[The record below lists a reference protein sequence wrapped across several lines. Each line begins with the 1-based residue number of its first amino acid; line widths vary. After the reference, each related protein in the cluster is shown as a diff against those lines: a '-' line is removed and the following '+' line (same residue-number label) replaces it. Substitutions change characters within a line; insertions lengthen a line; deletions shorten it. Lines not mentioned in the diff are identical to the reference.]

1 MWGKEVINGT
11 KVICLC
17 GSTRFSE
24 EMLMLTWE
32 FAKKGII
39 ALGWC
44 ILPVHIRVSRP
55 EVKDHLAEAEGV
67 AGILDELHLRKID
80 LADEV
85 FVVNVGGYIGE
96 GTKREIAYA
105 QHTNKPVVYM
115 QDHSWYSWKNMR

>member
-1 MWGKEVINGT
+1 MVNRTNI
-11 KVICLC
+11 VCLS
-17 GSTRFSE
+17 GSTRFTN

-44 ILPVHIRVSRP
+44 VLPTNHRFNGSEI
-55 EVKDHLAEAEGV
+55 DHHLAEAEGV
-67 AGILDELHLRKID
+67 ADILDELHLRKID

-85 FVVNVGGYIGE
+85 LVVNVGGYIGE

-105 QHTNKPVVYM
+105 TGKGISVRYLEPGWRYPFM
-115 QDHSWYSWKNMR
+115 EAES

>member
-1 MWGKEVINGT
+1 MINGT
-11 KVICLC
+11 KVVCLC

-24 EMLMLTWE
+24 EMLMLAWE
-32 FAKKGII
+32 FAKKAII

-44 ILPVHIRVSRP
+44 IVPAHLRVGRS
-55 EVKDHLAEAEGV
+55 EVEDHLAEIEGV
-67 AGILDELHLRKID
+67 AEVLDNLHLRKID

-105 QHTNKPVVYM
+105 QRTNKPIIYM
-115 QDHSWYSWKNMR
+115 EPLNHS